1 MTASTAAVRSA
12 RLTNAGWFGG
22 ALMGAVAPRPSAQ
35 EGDTG
40 RESDQVLDTGAVLVV
55 TGAAYLNGAR
65 LGEALGTGSSG
76 AQTKREAA
84 TRAKRVRS
92 LPWATFAATAGLLV
106 LDADLGE
113 QGRGPAGLLHPASN
127 RPGR

>member
-1 MTASTAAVRSA
+1 MTASTAAVRS
-12 RLTNAGWFGG
+12 RLTNARWFGG
-22 ALMGAVAPRPSAQ
+22 ALMGAVAPHPAAQ

-40 RESDQVLDTGAVLVV
+40 RECDQVLDTGAVLAVM
-55 TGAAYLNGAR
+55 GAAYLNGAR

-76 AQTKREAA
+76 PQTKRKAA
-84 TRAKRVRS
+84 TRAQRVRS
-92 LPWATFAATAGLLV
+92 LPWATPAATAGLLV
-106 LDADLGE
+106 LDADLGG